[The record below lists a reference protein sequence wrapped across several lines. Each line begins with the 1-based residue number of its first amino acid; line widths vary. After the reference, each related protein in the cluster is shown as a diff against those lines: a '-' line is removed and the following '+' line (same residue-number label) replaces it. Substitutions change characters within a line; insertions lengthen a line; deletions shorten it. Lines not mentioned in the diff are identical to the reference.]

1 MLNLRK
7 LFFIAPEFEDKRKT
21 RSARYLRS
29 ILNISFII
37 FIALI
42 LSNQYVAVVNIV
54 FGILALVTFGMH
66 FLVNIGEIRLA
77 TIFFAAFSWGSMTYL
92 AWVGDGLRDY
102 AIIAYLILVFLISL
116 LGSARLSLSLVIFSV
131 ASIWVLYFAEETQI
145 IIPVADEPIANAFSI
160 TAIFILFSAILYF
173 TINDLE
179 NTLTLS
185 LKNENELLER
195 NDELE
200 RLQEELQKNA
210 NRLEKT
216 TDEARI
222 QAQRLQT
229 IADVVQRITQTQK
242 TEELLS
248 EITALTSENFDFYHV
263 GVFLISDDQKNLQ
276 LKAANSLEGQE
287 LLKNAYQVEIGQLN
301 TVGQAARDRKARI
314 SLDTDENSPPVEQPG
329 IFETRSE
336 MALPLIY
343 SNNLLGVLDLQSK
356 KEAAFDSQD
365 LSVFTTLAN
374 QIAIA
379 LENTRQ
385 FERAQTAL
393 DEMEDISRRYV
404 RQEWTRIQ
412 KRKNELG
419 YRYAHGNVEKTDTE
433 EQLES
438 DEKKGALLNVP
449 VRIREETIGI
459 LQVRLQENAPTWQT
473 EDKELVETIANRVAL
488 ALENAR
494 LIEDTAQRAGKESAL
509 SNFAATISNISQTEK
524 LMSVAVQELQKI
536 LSASEVS
543 FELTDL

>member
-216 TDEARI
+216 TEEARI

>member
-216 TDEARI
+216 TEEARI

-263 GVFLISDDQKNLQ
+263 GVFLISDDQKHLQ

-543 FELTDL
+543 FELADL